1 MSIYK
6 EAAFW
11 LTTAAGVI
19 SSILALEVVTDGDV
33 LTALKVGGAVTGFVA
48 AAIIRRLSGAAA

>member
-11 LTTAAGVI
+11 LTTASGLA
-19 SSILALEVVTDGDV
+19 SSVLALEVVTDGDL
-33 LTALKVGGAVTGFVA
+33 LTVLKVGGAVAGFIA
-48 AAIIRRLSGAAA
+48 AAIIRRLSGTP